1 MKKSRSLIVI
11 AALAL
16 AAASCGGS
24 AATPDANGEVVITMT
39 EFEFSPNTIEV
50 APGQTVTFVLVN
62 EGEKD
67 HEFMLGRN
75 VRIVDGEPSGFEVD
89 FFESLE
95 PTVVPMDAAMNMGDM
110 ADGDMADGDMADGD
124 MADGDMAD
132 GDAAHAGHTGFMVV
146 REPSQEARV
155 TVTIPADASGEW
167 EFGCFQENGAHWD
180 DGMRGK
186 LIIAS
191 DA

>member
-1 MKKSRSLIVI
+1 
-11 AALAL
+11 
-16 AAASCGGS
+16 
-24 AATPDANGEVVITMT
+24 
-39 EFEFSPNTIEV
+39 
-50 APGQTVTFVLVN
+50 
-62 EGEKD
+62 
-67 HEFMLGRN
+67 MLGRN